1 MLLAGLRVLT
11 NAKLP
16 DALRLS
22 GLQNLLKILLLQA
35 GSGVHAAYGMNKEH
49 FISNLKLN

>member
-16 DALRLS
+16 DALRLL
-22 GLQNLLKILLLQA
+22 GLRGAHNIL
-35 GSGVHAAYGMNKEH
+35 N
-49 FISNLKLN
+49 

>member
-1 MLLAGLRVLT
+1 MFLMGEPALMP

-22 GLQNLLKILLLQA
+22 GLH
-35 GSGVHAAYGMNKEH
+35 GSCDM
-49 FISNLKLN
+49 